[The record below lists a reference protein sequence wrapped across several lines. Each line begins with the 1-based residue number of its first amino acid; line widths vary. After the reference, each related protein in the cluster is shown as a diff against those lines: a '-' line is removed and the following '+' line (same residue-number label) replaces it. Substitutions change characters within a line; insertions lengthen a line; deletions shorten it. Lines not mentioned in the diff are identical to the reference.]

1 MSDGA
6 RKRRQKRRTLPA
18 MHAEQIT
25 PTTPITPI
33 TSIGQRPLVKVLT
46 ALAAWIAAVLL
57 VAATFAAGPGQVQ
70 DSTEATPADAA
81 ITQRVENALAK
92 DPFLRSQ
99 EIYVETQDGVVNLDR
114 KSTRL
119 NSSHGYISYA
129 VFCLKKKKIKY
140 TSTPRRTRTR
150 QADVACRQLAA
161 P

>member
-1 MSDGA
+1 
-6 RKRRQKRRTLPA
+6 
-18 MHAEQIT
+18 MHAEQI
-25 PTTPITPI
+25 TPITPI

-99 EIYVETQDGVVNLDR
+99 EIYVETQDGVVNLTGFVRSLDGIAR
-114 KSTRL
+114 AEELARGVRGVS
-119 NSSHGYISYA
+119 A
-129 VFCLKKKKIKY
+129 VRNGLRVANRP
-140 TSTPRRTRTR
+140 S
-150 QADVACRQLAA
+150 QA
-161 P
+161 

>member
-1 MSDGA
+1 
-6 RKRRQKRRTLPA
+6 

-25 PTTPITPI
+25 PITPITPI

-99 EIYVETQDGVVNLDR
+99 EIYVETQDGVVNLTGFVRSLDGIAR
-114 KSTRL
+114 AEELARGVRGVS
-119 NSSHGYISYA
+119 A
-129 VFCLKKKKIKY
+129 VRNGLRVANRP
-140 TSTPRRTRTR
+140 S
-150 QADVACRQLAA
+150 QA
-161 P
+161 

>member
-1 MSDGA
+1 
-6 RKRRQKRRTLPA
+6 

-25 PTTPITPI
+25 PITPITPI

-70 DSTEATPADAA
+70 DSTEAAPADAA

-99 EIYVETQDGVVNLDR
+99 EIYVETQDGVVNLTGFVR
-114 KSTRL
+114 SLEGIAKAEELARGVRGVS
-119 NSSHGYISYA
+119 A
-129 VFCLKKKKIKY
+129 VRNGLRVANRP
-140 TSTPRRTRTR
+140 S
-150 QADVACRQLAA
+150 QA
-161 P
+161 

>member
-1 MSDGA
+1 
-6 RKRRQKRRTLPA
+6 

-25 PTTPITPI
+25 PITPITPI

-99 EIYVETQDGVVNLDR
+99 EIYVETQDGVVNLTGFVR
-114 KSTRL
+114 SLEGIAKAEELARGVRGVS
-119 NSSHGYISYA
+119 A
-129 VFCLKKKKIKY
+129 VRNGLRVANRP
-140 TSTPRRTRTR
+140 S
-150 QADVACRQLAA
+150 QA
-161 P
+161 

>member
-1 MSDGA
+1 
-6 RKRRQKRRTLPA
+6 

-25 PTTPITPI
+25 PITPITPI

-92 DPFLRSQ
+92 DPFLRRPQ
-99 EIYVETQDGVVNLDR
+99 RRDAAVAAIRVVDRFAVPACGAMDLLGQGCRFVHGV
-114 KSTRL
+114 
-119 NSSHGYISYA
+119 
-129 VFCLKKKKIKY
+129 
-140 TSTPRRTRTR
+140 
-150 QADVACRQLAA
+150 
-161 P
+161 

>member
-1 MSDGA
+1 M
-6 RKRRQKRRTLPA
+6 R
-18 MHAEQIT
+18 AEQIT
-25 PTTPITPI
+25 PITPITPI

-99 EIYVETQDGVVNLDR
+99 EIYVETQDGVVNLTGFVRSLDGIAR
-114 KSTRL
+114 AEELARGVRGVS
-119 NSSHGYISYA
+119 A
-129 VFCLKKKKIKY
+129 VRNGLRVANRP
-140 TSTPRRTRTR
+140 S
-150 QADVACRQLAA
+150 QA
-161 P
+161 

>member
-1 MSDGA
+1 
-6 RKRRQKRRTLPA
+6 

-25 PTTPITPI
+25 PITPITPI

-99 EIYVETQDGVVNLDR
+99 EIYVETQDGVVNLTGFVRSLDGIAR
-114 KSTRL
+114 AEELARGVRGVS
-119 NSSHGYISYA
+119 A
-129 VFCLKKKKIKY
+129 VRNGL
-140 TSTPRRTRTR
+140 SVANRPS
-150 QADVACRQLAA
+150 QA
-161 P
+161 

>member
-25 PTTPITPI
+25 PITPITPI

-46 ALAAWIAAVLL
+46 ALAAWIAGGAGVRPPL
-57 VAATFAAGPGQVQ
+57 APGPAGPGQVQ
-70 DSTEATPADAA
+70 EATEATPADAA

-99 EIYVETQDGVVNLDR
+99 EIYVETQDGVVNLTGFVRSLDGIAR
-114 KSTRL
+114 AEERARGVRGVS
-119 NSSHGYISYA
+119 A
-129 VFCLKKKKIKY
+129 VRNGLRVANRP
-140 TSTPRRTRTR
+140 S
-150 QADVACRQLAA
+150 QA
-161 P
+161 

>member
-6 RKRRQKRRTLPA
+6 RKRQQKRRTLPA

-46 ALAAWIAAVLL
+46 ALAAWIAAGLL
-57 VAATFAAGPGQVQ
+57 VAAPLAPGPRPGPG
-70 DSTEATPADAA
+70 SHGGADAA

-99 EIYVETQDGVVNLDR
+99 EIYVETQDGVVNLTGFVRSLDGIAR
-114 KSTRL
+114 AEERARGVRGVS
-119 NSSHGYISYA
+119 A
-129 VFCLKKKKIKY
+129 VRNGLRVANRP
-140 TSTPRRTRTR
+140 S
-150 QADVACRQLAA
+150 QA
-161 P
+161 

>member
-25 PTTPITPI
+25 PITPITPI

-99 EIYVETQDGVVNLDR
+99 EIYVETQDGVVNLTGFVRSLDGIAR
-114 KSTRL
+114 AEELARGVRGVS
-119 NSSHGYISYA
+119 A
-129 VFCLKKKKIKY
+129 VRNGLRVANRP
-140 TSTPRRTRTR
+140 S
-150 QADVACRQLAA
+150 QA
-161 P
+161 

>member
-1 MSDGA
+1 
-6 RKRRQKRRTLPA
+6 

-25 PTTPITPI
+25 PITPITPI

-70 DSTEATPADAA
+70 DSTEAAPADAA

-99 EIYVETQDGVVNLDR
+99 EIYVETQDGVVNLTGFVRSLDGIAR
-114 KSTRL
+114 AEELARGVRGVS
-119 NSSHGYISYA
+119 A
-129 VFCLKKKKIKY
+129 VRNGLRVANRP
-140 TSTPRRTRTR
+140 S
-150 QADVACRQLAA
+150 QA
-161 P
+161 